1 MRKSLFISILISIC
15 IFIVLSPVFIRLVSY
30 LHPIV
35 LTVLLFCIL
44 VLVFFLVLLFRK
56 ETLEIPYSLFLG
68 LLILYTVA
76 LLILL
81 FFRPD
86 EQSYNSINLVPFST
100 VMFYLS
106 GKINWLISFYNL
118 AANIGLFIP
127 YGIYLRLINFSQL
140 KAWVI
145 SLLTIA
151 CIEILQF
158 VSHRGS
164 LDIDDLMLNVLGVF
178 LGYWLYPL
186 FKRVIMISL
195 KK

>member
-1 MRKSLFISILISIC
+1 MLIALGT
-15 IFIVLSPVFIRLVSY
+15 FIVLSPVMIQLVTY

-35 LTVLLFCIL
+35 LAVLLFCIL
-44 VLVFFLVLLFRK
+44 VLIYFLVLLIRK
-56 ETLEIPYSLFLG
+56 ETLKIPYSLFLG

-76 LLILL
+76 LLMLL
-81 FFRPD
+81 FFRSN

-106 GKINWLISFYNL
+106 GKVNWLISFYNL

-127 YGIYLRLINFSQL
+127 YGIYLKLKSYSPL
-140 KAWVI
+140 KALFI
-145 SLLTIA
+145 SILMIA

-164 LDIDDLMLNVLGVF
+164 MDIDDLMLNLLGVF
-178 LGYWLYPL
+178 LGNWLFPN
-186 FKRVIMISL
+186 FNRVIMITL